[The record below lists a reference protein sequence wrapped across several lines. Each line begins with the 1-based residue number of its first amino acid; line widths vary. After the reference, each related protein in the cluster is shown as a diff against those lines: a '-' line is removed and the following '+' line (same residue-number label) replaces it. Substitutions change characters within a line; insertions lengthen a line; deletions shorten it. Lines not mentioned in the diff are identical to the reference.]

1 MKFSE
6 SMAAVEAVLFA
17 CGEPIELDKLAESVE
32 IEKESA
38 VRIVERLND
47 RYSEQGS
54 ALLIGKL
61 GEGYQMMTRPEFA
74 RYIKSAMETR
84 RQVPLSPA
92 AMEVL
97 AIVAYNQ
104 PVTRGFVD
112 QVRGV
117 DSSGVVRSL
126 VERSLLEEHGRL
138 NNVPGRP
145 IAYKTTDNF
154 LRCFGLSTLDDL
166 PVIPGSTDQINL
178 DEYEDLEFEQ
188 SGVFIGDDSESG
200 EAAEYVSDNEASDS
214 GDFDSSD
221 SENSDE

>member
-17 CGEPIELDKLAESVE
+17 CGEPIELDKLAAAAE
-32 IEKESA
+32 IEKETA
-38 VRIVERLND
+38 ERIVERLND
-47 RYSEQGS
+47 RYNDQKS
-54 ALLIGKL
+54 AFLIGKL
-61 GEGYQMMTRPEFA
+61 DGSYQMMTRPEYA
-74 RYIKSAMETR
+74 RYIKTAMETR

-126 VERSLLEEHGRL
+126 VERDLLEEHGRL
-138 NNVPGRP
+138 TDVPGRP
-145 IAYKTTDNF
+145 IAYRTTDNF
-154 LRCFGLSTLDDL
+154 LRCFGLNSLENL
-166 PVIPGSTDQINL
+166 PAIPGSTDQIDL
-178 DEYEDLEFEQ
+178 DEYEDMN
-188 SGVFIGDDSESG
+188 DDPEGFSSVVTDKG
-200 EAAEYVSDNEASDS
+200 EDDRE
-214 GDFDSSD
+214 
-221 SENSDE
+221 

>member
-1 MKFSE
+1 M
-6 SMAAVEAVLFA
+6 EAVLFA
-17 CGEPIELDKLAESVE
+17 CGEPLALDKLAESVE
-32 IEKESA
+32 IESDSA
-38 VRIVERLND
+38 ARIVERLND

-61 GEGYQMMTRPEFA
+61 GDGYQMMTRPEFA
-74 RYIKSAMETR
+74 RYIKRAMETR

-104 PVTRGFVD
+104 PVTRGFID

-117 DSSGVVRSL
+117 DSSGVVKSL

-145 IAYKTTDNF
+145 IAYRTTDNF

-166 PVIPGSTDQINL
+166 PTIPGSIDQINL
-178 DEYEDLEFEQ
+178 EEYEDME
-188 SGVFIGDDSESG
+188 D
-200 EAAEYVSDNEASDS
+200 AEYELPDGSSSDEKDASEDEIHETRDDPQNSEASDIP
-214 GDFDSSD
+214 
-221 SENSDE
+221 ENDQQ

>member
-1 MKFSE
+1 M
-6 SMAAVEAVLFA
+6 EAVLFA
-17 CGEPIELDKLAESVE
+17 CGEPLALDKLAESVE
-32 IEKESA
+32 LESESA
-38 VRIVERLND
+38 ARIVERLND
-47 RYSEQGS
+47 RYKEQGS

-61 GEGYQMMTRPEFA
+61 GGGYQMMTRPEFA
-74 RYIKSAMETR
+74 RYIKKAMETR
-84 RQVPLSPA
+84 RQTPLSNA

-104 PVTRGFVD
+104 PVTRNFID

-117 DSSGVVRSL
+117 DSSGVVKSL

-154 LRCFGLSTLDDL
+154 LRCFGLSGLDDL

-178 DEYEDLEFEQ
+178 EEYEDIEGFE
-188 SGVFIGDDSESG
+188 GVEYGQPEDLSSEDNDDADTLDTDISDDQDDPDNSETP
-200 EAAEYVSDNEASDS
+200 EIPEE
-214 GDFDSSD
+214 
-221 SENSDE
+221 SENG